1 MEFGTGRTIRWVA
14 GLVALIAVAF
24 VGIALSRFA
33 GEVDTATADAAP
45 VHKPGAAVKVIQ
57 PPGIEET
64 MAARNAVAEDTPAGQ
79 LVLAA
84 RNGDVARVRELLAE
98 GVPPGAEEPRNG
110 HMGLNQAAK
119 SGQVEVVELLLAAG
133 AAPDAPDGQGLTPLM
148 RAAFTAAIP
157 VGERLLAAGADVNA
171 RSEARGET
179 ALTQIVSGSFLRGLQ
194 GKGGETT
201 VNQRAAELEFARM
214 LFDRGADPNLP
225 SDSGSPLKV
234 LAVSQNTE
242 LLSLFVERGARANR
256 DPDLAKLAMMP
267 GPVGEALRT
276 ALSADHENAPA
287 SGPMSR

>member
-24 VGIALSRFA
+24 LGIALSRFA
-33 GEVDTATADAAP
+33 GEADTPKADAAP
-45 VHKPGAAVKVIQ
+45 VHRPGPAGEVMP

-64 MAARNAVAEDTPAGQ
+64 LAARNAVAEDTPAGQ

-98 GVPPGAEEPRNG
+98 GIPPGAVEPGNG
-110 HMGLNQAAK
+110 HLALNQAAM

-133 AAPDAPDGQGLTPLM
+133 AAPDAPDAQGLTPLM

-157 VGERLLAAGADVNA
+157 VGKRLLAAGADVNA
-171 RSEARGET
+171 RSEAGGET
-179 ALTQIVSGSFLRGLQ
+179 ALTQVVSGSFLRGLQ

-225 SDSGSPLKV
+225 TDSESPLKV
-234 LAVSQNTE
+234 LAVSQNVE
-242 LLSLFVERGARANR
+242 LLSLFVERGARGDG

-276 ALSADHENAPA
+276 ALSADHEDAPT
-287 SGPMSR
+287 GDPGYR